1 MGLNHWDSIRERARK
16 LHAEVCSFGDTELAA
31 GAPASALL
39 DKAEE
44 MTKIQR
50 VPLPKGHPLLE
61 EAEAMLDWDIIWYNK
76 DVAPWLALYYQ
87 AHEYA
92 HFWLHDIVT
101 ACSGADVDA
110 EASEDNIP
118 LGIYRV
124 EGYGP
129 HERRECE
136 ANVFARE
143 FLLPSIV
150 LRRWFIEE
158 RMNAEDI
165 AARTGMSVDMV
176 SHQLARALLTPDIP
190 SSAGEHEAEV
200 PSDLILD
207 ESQRNA
213 ARAQRGPLLI
223 EAGPGTGKTRTLIG
237 RILYLLER
245 GEAPD
250 SILALTFSNKAAEEM
265 RERIAVAAPTEA
277 RQIWMGTFHAFGL
290 ELLRKYGTRIGLT
303 SQPDVIDP
311 VDALFLLEQSLPQ
324 LELDY
329 YQNLYEPTTYLR
341 DILNAISR
349 AKDELVGPARYTE
362 MAQTMYASAATAE
375 ERETAEKALEV
386 AHVYAFYQDY
396 LDREKLLD
404 FGDLIFRSVNLLRD
418 HPEVRDI
425 VRQMYRQ
432 VLVDEYQDVNRAS
445 GLLLREIAGR
455 GRGLWA
461 VGDIRQAIY
470 RWRGASPVNMR
481 LFERD
486 FPGATVLRLKKNY
499 RSRPAVVAAFSELAP
514 RMRATSGVVFR
525 PWQVDRADAT
535 GSVLFEIAD
544 NASAEAKGIAREIER
559 RRAEGMSYR
568 DQAVIC
574 RSHTSLARIAASL
587 EKENIP
593 VLYLGDLFERPE
605 VRDLLS
611 LLALACE
618 GAGRGLIRVARFPEY
633 RIPLSDVIALR
644 VLAQN
649 QGVPFPQALELAED
663 DETISPEGK
672 QKLALLAQHIEGLCH
687 GRSAWKMLV
696 RYLFGTSSYLR
707 TILTDDSV
715 VGQQRR
721 LAVYQFL
728 KFAHEQLERSREAGV
743 DPKLSLLRYVRRL
756 EIYGEE
762 RQLRQVPAW
771 ADGIDAVR
779 ILTIH
784 ASKGLE
790 FGAVYLPVLGGRY
803 FPASRQPQ
811 PCPPPVGL
819 IADGIADWHEEE
831 EECLFFVALSRAR
844 DHLCLSRAQ
853 VYGRSSSKA
862 SKLLSLISSSL
873 SHAVDGPVTWPDT
886 ETFSNISSSS
896 PDYVAGKKSGKLPI
910 YPVQRLDVYM
920 KCPRRYFYEF
930 VLELGGK
937 REESAYIQFHQCV
950 YDVLHWVQY
959 ERSHGRI
966 VDNAAALAYLAEIWR
981 ARGPLDHAYEPIYRS
996 QAEMMV
1002 RRAVARQPLPNA
1014 SASRPEYEI
1023 ALPHGRVKLTIDNT
1037 ELVEGGPEPFLLV
1050 QRIRTGRPTKSESEK
1065 PIYGLYQAAAEQ
1077 AHPAAK
1083 RRMEIL
1089 YLSTNEAKDFA
1100 LTKKQLDKRLADY
1113 DEAILGILRE
1123 QFSPEPSDRE
1133 CPRCPHYFICPMAE
1147 DG

>member
-1 MGLNHWDSIRERARK
+1 MNHWDSIRESARK
-16 LHAEVCSFGDTELAA
+16 RHAEVCSFGDTALPTGSPAA
-31 GAPASALL
+31 ALL
-39 DKAEE
+39 DRAEE
-44 MTKIQR
+44 MTRIQR

-61 EAEAMLDWDIIWYNK
+61 EAEAMLDWDVIWYNE
-76 DVAPWLALYYQ
+76 DVEPWLALYYQ

-101 ACSGADVDA
+101 VCSSADVDA
-110 EASEDNIP
+110 EATEDNIP

-143 FLLPSIV
+143 FLLPGNV
-150 LRRWFIEE
+150 LRKWFTKE
-158 RMNAEDI
+158 RMNAEGI
-165 AARTGMSVDMV
+165 AARTGMSVEMV

-190 SSAGEHEAEV
+190 VTGGEQETSA
-200 PSDLILD
+200 PPDLVLD
-207 ESQRNA
+207 ESQRIA
-213 ARAQRGPLLI
+213 AHAPRGPLLI

-237 RILYLLER
+237 RILYLIER

-277 RQIWMGTFHAFGL
+277 RQIWMSTFHAFGL
-290 ELLRKYGTRIGLT
+290 ELIRKYGTRIGLT
-303 SQPDVIDP
+303 TQPDVIDP

-329 YQNLYEPTTYLR
+329 YQNLYEPTTHLR

-349 AKDELVGPARYTE
+349 AKDELVGPASYTE
-362 MAQTMYASAATAE
+362 LARTMHASAATDE
-375 ERETAEKALEV
+375 EGETAEKALEV

-404 FGDLIFRSVNLLRD
+404 FGDLIYRSVNLLRD

-425 VRQMYRQ
+425 VRQSYRQ
-432 VLVDEYQDVNRAS
+432 ILVDEYQDVNRAS
-445 GLLLREIAGR
+445 GLLLREIAGT

-486 FPGATVLRLKKNY
+486 FPGATLLPLRKNY
-499 RSRPAVVAAFSELAP
+499 RSRPAVVSSFSELAP
-514 RMRATSGVVFR
+514 RMRATIGTEFS
-525 PWQVDRADAT
+525 PWQVERAGVSGT
-535 GSVLFEIAD
+535 VSFEIAESAD
-544 NASAEAKGIAREIER
+544 AEAKGIAREIER

-574 RSHTSLARIAASL
+574 RSHTSLARFAASL

-618 GAGRGLIRVARFPEY
+618 GDGRGLIRVARFPEY

-649 QGVPFPQALELAED
+649 RGVPFPQALELAED
-663 DETISPEGK
+663 AETISPGGK
-672 QKLALLAQHIEGLCH
+672 QKLALLGRHIEGLCH

-696 RYLFGTSSYLR
+696 RYLFGTSGYLR
-707 TILTDDSV
+707 SILTDDTV

-728 KFAHEQLERSREAGV
+728 QFAHEQLERSREAGV

-803 FPASRQPQ
+803 FPAARQPQ
-811 PCPPPVGL
+811 PCPPPIGL
-819 IADGIADWHEEE
+819 IVDGVSDWHEEE

-853 VYGRSSSKA
+853 AYGRSSSKA
-862 SKLLSLISSSL
+862 SKLLPLIASSL
-873 SHAVDGPVTWPDT
+873 PRTVDGPVTWPDT
-886 ETFSNISSSS
+886 GTVGSASVSL
-896 PDYVAGKKSGKLPI
+896 DYVASTKRVALPV
-910 YPVQRLDVYM
+910 YPVQLLDVYM

-959 ERSHGRI
+959 ERARGRT
-966 VDNAAALAYLAEIWR
+966 VDNAAALGYLAEIWK
-981 ARGPLDHAYEPIYRS
+981 ARGPLDHPYEPVYRN
-996 QAEMMV
+996 QAEVMV
-1002 RRAVARQPLPNA
+1002 GRAVARQPLPNA
-1014 SASRPEYEI
+1014 RAERPEYEI
-1023 ALPHGRVKLTIDNT
+1023 TLPHGRVKITLDNT
-1037 ELVEGGPEPFLLV
+1037 ELVEDGPEPFLLV
-1050 QRIRTGRPTKSESEK
+1050 QRIRTGRPSKSESEK

-1077 AHPAAK
+1077 AHPKAK
-1083 RRMEIL
+1083 RQMQIV
-1089 YLSTNEAKDFA
+1089 YLSTSEATGFD
-1100 LTKKQLDKRLADY
+1100 LTRKQLDKRLADY
-1113 DEAILGILRE
+1113 DKAILGILLE
-1123 QFSPEPSDRE
+1123 QFSPEPNDRD

-1147 DG
+1147 DS